1 MGSPGFAWSLAAVA
15 VLAAA
20 ICLARLRREIARS
33 TASARDVD
41 RLEAELRDA
50 SQQREKRADA
60 QRRRADQER
69 DTRRKL
75 EKAKKR
81 INQVRAE
88 QHEEAERVRD
98 LEAQL
103 RRREADLTA
112 LREELARASAS
123 PLSPERIEE
132 REAEVAELKRALSS
146 LTARAE
152 KAETAAEAATAAKQ
166 EATRGLE
173 KEVARLRRKVSTQET
188 LYASIRSEL
197 EIKKHRLRSQTE
209 EIERLRAYKVAV
221 VDPVPDVAR
230 EESVDSTS

>member
-1 MGSPGFAWSLAAVA
+1 MGSPGFAWSLAAAA

-20 ICLARLRREIARS
+20 ICLVRLRREVARS
-33 TASARDVD
+33 SASARDVD
-41 RLEAELRDA
+41 RLEVELHDA
-50 SQQREKRADA
+50 NQQREKRADA
-60 QRRRADQER
+60 QRRRSDQER

-88 QHEEAERVRD
+88 QQGEAERVRN

-103 RRREADLTA
+103 RRREADLTG

-132 REAEVAELKRALSS
+132 REAEIAELKRALSG
-146 LTARAE
+146 LTVRAE
-152 KAETAAEAATAAKQ
+152 KAEAAAEAATAAKQ

-197 EIKKHRLRSQTE
+197 EIKKHRLRAQTE